1 VPVLDVPGLR
11 KQIDAR
17 RLAPLYLLVGDDV
30 RLIEQ
35 LVDGIE
41 ATIDEGDRPFAID
54 RLYAAEAA
62 GAPVDIAAAARAL
75 PMLGDRRIVVVLRA
89 ERLFKPKRASKATE
103 VDDADAASEA
113 AGEDTSIDLAA
124 LEEYFDKP
132 VPSTT
137 LVFVAADIDRTRR
150 ATKRLIEKAHVVVM
164 TGLEVVDPGE
174 RRGVQRE
181 MQAEIR
187 AEIERQGRAIDGPA
201 LQILVERAGDDV
213 SKLRGDVERLLLYTE
228 GHPRISR
235 ADVEEIVVVEAIVDD
250 WAMVNAIGDGDVA
263 RALRE
268 CALRLDRGDSPHQM
282 VGQLRWWVSARLAQA
297 APSRV
302 RAALDALVETD
313 LALKSSGDERI
324 LLERLVIE
332 LSGGPARPAYVRRRL
347 TS

>member
-1 VPVLDVPGLR
+1 MPVLDTSGLR
-11 KQIDAR
+11 KQIDTR
-17 RLAPLYLLVGDDV
+17 RLAALYLLVGDDV

-35 LVDGIE
+35 FVDAME

-54 RLYAAEAA
+54 RLYAAEAG

-75 PMLGDRRIVVVLRA
+75 PMLGDRRVVVVLRA
-89 ERLFKPKRASKATE
+89 ERLFKPKRASKMADLDDVEATP
-103 VDDADAASEA
+103 DA
-113 AGEDTSIDLAA
+113 EDTAVDLAA

-132 VPSTT
+132 VSSTT
-137 LVFVAADIDRTRR
+137 LVFVATDIDRTRR
-150 ATKRLIEKAHVVVM
+150 ATKKLIEKAQVVVV
-164 TGLEVVDPGE
+164 TGLEVADPAE

-187 AEIERQGRAIDGPA
+187 ADLERQGRTIDGPA
-201 LQILVERAGDDV
+201 LQLLVERAGDDI
-213 SKLRGDVERLLLYTE
+213 SKLRGDVERLVLYTE

-235 ADVEEIVVVEAIVDD
+235 ADVEEIVAVETVVDD

-297 APSRV
+297 APGRV
-302 RAALDALVETD
+302 KAALDALVETD

-332 LSGGPARPAYVRRRL
+332 LSGGPAMPAYVRRRL

>member
-1 VPVLDVPGLR
+1 VPVLDVSGLR
-11 KQIDAR
+11 KHIDAR

-35 LVDGIE
+35 LVDAIE

-54 RLYAAEAA
+54 RLYATEAG

-75 PMLGDRRIVVVLRA
+75 AMLGDRRIVVVLRA
-89 ERLFKPKRASKATE
+89 ERLFKPKRASKAADL
-103 VDDADAASEA
+103 DDAEISAD
-113 AGEDTSIDLAA
+113 AGEETAVDLAA
-124 LEEYFDKP
+124 LEDYFDKP

-137 LVFVAADIDRTRR
+137 LVFVATDIDRTRR
-150 ATKRLIEKAHVVVM
+150 ATKKLIEKAHVLVA
-164 TGLEVVDPGE
+164 TGLEVADPGE

-187 AEIERQGRAIDGPA
+187 AEIERQGRTIDGPA
-201 LQILVERAGDDV
+201 LQLLVERAGDDV

-228 GHPRISR
+228 GHARISR
-235 ADVEEIVVVEAIVDD
+235 ADVEEIVTIEAIVDD

-297 APSRV
+297 APGRV
-302 RAALDALVETD
+302 KSALDALIETD